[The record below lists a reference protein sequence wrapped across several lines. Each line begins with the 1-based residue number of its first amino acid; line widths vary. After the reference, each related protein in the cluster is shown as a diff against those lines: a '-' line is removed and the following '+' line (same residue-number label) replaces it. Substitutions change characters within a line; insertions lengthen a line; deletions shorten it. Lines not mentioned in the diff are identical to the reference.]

1 MKDSG
6 MVWIGCVPEQWKRYR
21 LRYLCEMKTG
31 GTPED
36 KYGINDDGE
45 GYPWITAP
53 DINETYRISSYS
65 QYINDKA
72 IKQCNYKL
80 FPPNSTLLVCIAS
93 VGKLGLIEEYC
104 YANQQITALIPNQF
118 VEPEFLMYYIQA
130 MSVKIIDD
138 ASSNVV
144 PIINSQ
150 YLKNICV
157 FIPDLLEQ
165 KRITAFINK
174 RVVLTNSILSDLQ
187 KQIEILDNYKKSLIT
202 EIVTKGLNPNAPMK
216 DSGVEWIGDVSATNE
231 IIKLKYYSYMKG
243 RIGWQGLNSEDF
255 IDEGPYCVTGT
266 DFVNGSINW
275 KSCYHVSEE
284 RYNMDPNIQLR
295 VGDLLVTKDGTIGKL
310 AMIKELPEKACLNS
324 HLLIIRPLKDVY
336 INEYLYYVML
346 SDMFSTYYR
355 LVSTGSTMDSLSQEK
370 MGNFQFPIHS
380 IEEQKN
386 IVDYLDDK
394 CQRID
399 EIIQNK
405 SVQITKLEDYK
416 QSLIFEYVTG
426 KKRVK
431 EAMEWLSK
439 ADS

>member
-118 VEPEFLMYYIQA
+118 IEPEFLMYYIQA

-187 KQIEILDNYKKSLIT
+187 EQIEILDNYKKSLIT
-202 EIVTKGLNPNAPMK
+202 ETVTKGLNPKVSMK
-216 DSGVEWIGDVSATNE
+216 DSGIEWIGYIPNNWEVCRIKNKYQLVTGFTPDTTRAEYYDDEHGLTWISIADIPDNNKYVYDSKSKISEIYIKEKHPEIVKKGSLLYSFKLSVGKTVFAGDDCYTNE
-231 IIKLKYYSYMKG
+231 AIASFKDNENVVLPFLYYSAYLIEENSNINIYGAK
-243 RIGWQGLNSEDF
+243 ILNQDL
-255 IDEGPYCVTGT
+255 IKNAVTV
-266 DFVNGSINW
+266 F
-275 KSCYHVSEE
+275 
-284 RYNMDPNIQLR
+284 PP
-295 VGDLLVTKDGTIGKL
+295 
-310 AMIKELPEKACLNS
+310 IKEQ
-324 HLLIIRPLKDVY
+324 
-336 INEYLYYVML
+336 
-346 SDMFSTYYR
+346 
-355 LVSTGSTMDSLSQEK
+355 QEIAK
-370 MGNFQFPIHS
+370 
-380 IEEQKN
+380 
-386 IVDYLDDK
+386 YLDDK
-394 CQRID
+394 IRKINCIID
-399 EIIQNK
+399 SKI
-405 SVQITKLEDYK
+405 SQIEKLEDYK
-416 QSLIFEYVTG
+416 KSLIFEYVTG

-431 EAMEWLSK
+431 EAM
-439 ADS
+439 